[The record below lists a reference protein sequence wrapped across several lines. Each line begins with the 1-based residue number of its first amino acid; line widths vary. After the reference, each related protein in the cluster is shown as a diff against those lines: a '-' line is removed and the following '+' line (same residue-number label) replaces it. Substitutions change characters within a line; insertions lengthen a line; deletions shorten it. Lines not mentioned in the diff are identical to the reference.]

1 MKTPFSTYLE
11 SIAPVVMEVIALL
24 RKDYDYVS
32 ALCTDSKGLEVTITQ
47 HTKHVSNETMMTE
60 RGVVFRV
67 YKDGQYSEYALNT
80 DDMKD
85 AAYIAELV
93 KKEIGEQLDLLKS
106 VNAKTYTTPILDDEP
121 ITFMG
126 QKDVEILPE
135 EADVEDIATRLK
147 AISDKGMS
155 LGEHLIEC
163 YALWKSTH
171 VCKMFLSENRDLRQ
185 AYVYSE
191 GAIMPIASR
200 DGKNKQEYA
209 SHSGMG
215 GCELLS
221 GLEDK
226 LEVTVR
232 NVEELLDATAIV
244 PGEYEIITCPEVTGL
259 IAHEAFG
266 HGVEMDMFV
275 KNRALGKE
283 YIDKRVGSDQVTMH
297 EGALCADD
305 VASYFFDDEGT
316 MAGDVIE
323 IDHGILKTGI
333 CDALSAL
340 RLGIKPTGN
349 GKRENFAHKAYT
361 RMTNTVF
368 DSGEY
373 TMEEMIASVKKG
385 YLLEGMESGME
396 DPKHWGIQCIISKGR
411 EIIDGKLTG
420 KVVAPIIM
428 TGYVPDLL
436 GNITMCSKDRQTF
449 GAGGCG
455 KGYKEWVKVSDGGPY
470 LKTKGILG

>member
-11 SIAPVVMEVIALL
+11 SIAPVIKEAIALL
-24 RKDYDYVS
+24 KKEYDYVS

-47 HTKHVSNETMMTE
+47 HTKQVSNETMMTE

-80 DDMKD
+80 DDMTDASHISEIVKD
-85 AAYIAELV
+85 
-93 KKEIGEQLDLLKS
+93 EIGRQLELLKS
-106 VNAKTYTTPILDDEP
+106 VGAKTYPTPVLEDEP
-121 ITFMG
+121 LEFMG
-126 QKDVEILPE
+126 QKEVEILPE
-135 EADVEDIATRLK
+135 EADVEELASRLK

-155 LGEHLIEC
+155 LSKDLIEC
-163 YALWKSTH
+163 YTLWSTTH
-171 VCKMFLSENRDLRQ
+171 VSKMFLSENRDLRQ
-185 AYVYSE
+185 AYVFSE
-191 GAIMPIASR
+191 GYIIPIASR
-200 DGKNKQEYA
+200 DGKNKEEYH
-209 SHSGMG
+209 SCSGMG
-215 GCELLS
+215 GSELLS
-221 GLEDK
+221 GLEAQVEEAVK
-226 LEVTVR
+226 S
-232 NVEELLDATAIV
+232 VEELLDSETIV
-244 PGEYEIITCPEVTGL
+244 PGEYEIITSPEITGL

-283 YIDKRVGSDQVTMH
+283 YIGKRVGSDKLSMH
-297 EGALCADD
+297 EGALCAED

-323 IDHGILKTGI
+323 IDHGILQTGI
-333 CDALSAL
+333 CDVLSAL
-340 RLGIKPTGN
+340 RLGTKPTGN

-361 RMTNTVF
+361 RMTNTVI

-373 TMEEMIASVKKG
+373 TKEEMIASVKKG
-385 YLLEGMESGME
+385 YLLGGMESGME

-420 KVVAPIIM
+420 KIVSPIIM

-436 GNITMCSKDRQTF
+436 GNISMCSKDRMTF
-449 GAGGCG
+449 GAGACG
-455 KGYKEWVKVSDGGPY
+455 KGYKELVKVSDGGPY